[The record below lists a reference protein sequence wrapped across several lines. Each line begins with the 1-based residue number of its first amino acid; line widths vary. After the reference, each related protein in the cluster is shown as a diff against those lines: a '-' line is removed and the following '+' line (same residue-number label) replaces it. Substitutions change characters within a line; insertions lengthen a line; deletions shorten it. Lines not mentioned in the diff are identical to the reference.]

1 MTNIFKDLWTT
12 NSCKKCDYSTLSSI
26 KMWRHLTKV
35 EKVKPTK
42 KDIKF
47 LIKWSILGRLVMTL
61 LELIFIIVNIV
72 IFVITYPMWK
82 IHDVMFH

>member
-1 MTNIFKDLWTT
+1 MTNIFKDLWTA
-12 NSCKKCDYSTLSSI
+12 NSCKTCDYSTLSSI

-35 EKVKPTK
+35 EKVKLTK

-47 LIKWSILGRLVMTL
+47 LIKWSILGRVIMTL
-61 LELIFIIVNIV
+61 LELIFIVVNIV